1 MNRIRLIVL
10 LVTLVVTLI
19 APSVVAEPLEFEL
32 KDVDGKTVKL
42 SDYRGRWV
50 IINFWATWCPPCI
63 RELPELIAFQ
73 AAYPQHVVL
82 GINFEEI
89 DASEAKAFA
98 KSQAINYPVL
108 KVGDKPLIP
117 FEPLRGLPTTAVV
130 SPEGE
135 MLANHAG
142 PITRAMLE
150 QFIDRRAPSQVE
162 PTGDA
167 NPRQK
172 EAIDYLDTKP
182 LK

>member
-1 MNRIRLIVL
+1 MNTVRLVAL
-10 LVTLVVTLI
+10 LAIL
-19 APSVVAEPLEFEL
+19 SVPLLGSRAVADPIDFEL

-50 IINFWATWCPPCI
+50 IVNFWATWCPPCI

-89 DASEAKAFA
+89 DANEAKAFA
-98 KSQAINYPVL
+98 TSHAINYPVL
-108 KVGDKPLIP
+108 KVGDKPLVP

-130 SPEGE
+130 SPDGE

-150 QFIDRRAPSQVE
+150 QYLDQRAPSPVE
-162 PTGDA
+162 PTGEA
-167 NPRQK
+167 ESRQK
-172 EAIDYLDTKP
+172 EAID
-182 LK
+182 